1 MRFERVRGMEMCISG
16 LDSGDY
22 TYIAVNKKTIKKSC
36 IQSIARLKNLKTI
49 PFPHIATT
57 RSQHIC

>member
-16 LDSGDY
+16 LDSVDY
-22 TYIAVNKKTIKKSC
+22 THIAANKKVIEKYC
-36 IQSIARLKNLKTI
+36 IQSIAQLKNLKTI

-57 RSQHIC
+57 GSQHIY

>member
-1 MRFERVRGMEMCISG
+1 MEICISRLNPG
-16 LDSGDY
+16 VY
-22 TYIAVNKKTIKKSC
+22 TYIAVNKKAIEKSC
-36 IQSIARLKNLKTI
+36 IQPIARLKNLKTI